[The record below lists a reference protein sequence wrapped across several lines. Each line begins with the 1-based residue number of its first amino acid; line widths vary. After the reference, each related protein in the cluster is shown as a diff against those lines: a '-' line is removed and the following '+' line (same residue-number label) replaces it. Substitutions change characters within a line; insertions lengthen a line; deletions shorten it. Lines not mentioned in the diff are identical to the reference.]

1 MASTTHASLKRIRST
16 ASLND
21 AAKILLRLLPPLA
34 ASLQQ
39 PLSFSS
45 NRKLLNYFPF
55 NQCKF
60 PFVWYSAITS
70 PRNSQLNCRVATNST
85 MASKK
90 TNLKAGKSKSARNV
104 SSETKSRNAV
114 CLIPYRPM
122 SRQDL
127 RGMVKMFHSIERHA
141 LFVSTYLIHL
151 LLCHVGIDGMYC
163 RSTKCYKVAG
173 NSL

>member
-55 NQCKF
+55 NQ
-60 PFVWYSAITS
+60 S
-70 PRNSQLNCRVATNST
+70 TNST